1 MFTKPLTR
9 QPIAI
14 HDLSQDMSTIHRLL
28 VAAAISQRFCAT
40 LLRDPG
46 HAVRT
51 GFGGEQFP
59 ISEKTLNLLTSINVS
74 TLPDFVQQLDENL
87 SKQLLA
93 TGISQANL

>member
-9 QPIAI
+9 QPVVA
-14 HDLSQDMSTIHRLL
+14 HDLSDDISAINRLL
-28 VAAAISQRFCAT
+28 VAAAISQRFRAT

-51 GFGGEQFP
+51 GFGGEQFRL
-59 ISEKTLNLLTSINVS
+59 SDKTMSLLTSIQVS

-87 SKQLLA
+87 SQRLLA
-93 TGISQANL
+93 TGIHQASL